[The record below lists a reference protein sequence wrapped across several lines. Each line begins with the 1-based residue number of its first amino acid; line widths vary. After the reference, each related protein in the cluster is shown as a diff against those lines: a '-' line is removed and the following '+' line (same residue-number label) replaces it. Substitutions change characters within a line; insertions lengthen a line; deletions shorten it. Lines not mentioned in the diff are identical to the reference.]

1 MFVNTSYG
9 QEGDTTTIS
18 SSNFSNDGNAGCV
31 SLNVF
36 GTDINFGRLSVILD
50 YNDGRTEE
58 RYLKTVDTYG
68 RWFTE
73 HVLFGSSLRQFH
85 VVATRGDDTGG
96 LIAIDDILI
105 LDDTKCIGK
114 CLWMLLQPQ
123 NL

>member
-18 SSNFSNDGNAGCV
+18 ASNFSTDGNAGCV

-36 GTDINFGRLSVILD
+36 GTDINSGRLSVILD
-50 YNDGRTEE
+50 YNDGSKEE
-58 RYLKTVDTYG
+58 RYLKFIDTNG

-85 VVATRGDDTGG
+85 MVTTRGDDNGG
-96 LIAIDDILI
+96 LIAIDDIMI
-105 LDDTKCIGK
+105 LEDTKCIGK
-114 CLWMLLQPQ
+114 CLWML
-123 NL
+123 